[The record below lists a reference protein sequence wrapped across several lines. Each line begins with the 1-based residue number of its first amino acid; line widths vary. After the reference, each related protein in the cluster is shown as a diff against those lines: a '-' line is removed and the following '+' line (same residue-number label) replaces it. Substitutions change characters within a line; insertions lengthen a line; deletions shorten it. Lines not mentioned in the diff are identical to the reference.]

1 MRFGFNHKRP
11 NSFYLFR
18 IRLPL
23 PRNQILLVINQ
34 GFVKKNDII
43 EEGEKTHPS
52 ITAGPAT
59 QHRRSRRAAR
69 GKF

>member
-1 MRFGFNHKRP
+1 M
-11 NSFYLFR
+11 
-18 IRLPL
+18 